1 MPQAGV
7 TPLCGLNLGAEHR
20 DTCLRQVC
28 SKFIENKILI
38 EAFFIGLITVVTSS
52 IYPAVKAARMNIV
65 DAIRFA

>member
-1 MPQAGV
+1 MPRPPGSTV
-7 TPLCGLNLGAEHR
+7 DYPLR
-20 DTCLRQVC
+20 I
-28 SKFIENKILI
+28 FIENKILI